1 MGLQKID
8 YSLGCALVTGGSS
21 GIGRGIAEELASRG
35 VRQLVL
41 VARREDQLAE
51 TAATIE
57 RDTPGVLVRTISV
70 DLSTPE
76 GPTEVQR
83 QIAAWGW
90 EVELLVNDA
99 GFARKEVFAEDPE
112 SDTAL
117 AAIDL
122 MVRAPVDLMLRF
134 LPDMKRRRRGGV
146 LNLGSTAGHQ
156 PVPYSATYAASKAF
170 VISFSQ
176 AVREEY
182 RDSGVRI
189 ACIVP
194 GVTETNLDG
203 QGHGERRG
211 ALDYVGI
218 DQPADVAKVA
228 VDALEA
234 NDPAR
239 VVGLNNKMLQ
249 AVLNATP
256 DSLSARL
263 IAAVRGAPEQQ

>member
-1 MGLQKID
+1 MSLQKID
-8 YSLGCALVTGGSS
+8 YSLGCALVTGGTS
-21 GIGRGIAEELASRG
+21 GIGRAIAEELASRG
-35 VRQLVL
+35 VHQLVL
-41 VARREDQLAE
+41 VARGEDQLAE
-51 TAATIE
+51 TAAAIE
-57 RDTPGVLVRTISV
+57 RNTPGTTVRTISA
-70 DLSTPE
+70 DLGTPD
-76 GPTEVQR
+76 GPAAVHR
-83 QIAAWGW
+83 QIADWGW

-99 GFARKEVFAEDPE
+99 GFARKERFSDDPA

-117 AAIDL
+117 AAVDL

-134 LPDMKRRRRGGV
+134 LPSMKQRGRGGV

-156 PVPYSATYAASKAF
+156 PVPFSAAYAASKAF

-176 AVREEY
+176 AIREEH
-182 RDSGVRI
+182 RDTGVRI

-218 DQPADVAKVA
+218 DQPAAVAKVA
-228 VDALEA
+228 VDALEN
-234 NDPAR
+234 NDAAR
-239 VVGLNNKMLQ
+239 IVGLNNKVLQ

-263 IAAVRGAPEQQ
+263 IAAVRGAPGQE